1 MINYCRLEEC
11 TKLYLDYNIFT
22 SAHWTVFNPEAGSDL
37 MDATRTDIFIC
48 HLSAVLCL
56 TIRSSE
62 CCADVTPDCGA
73 EVILCSRYIYE
84 LSVIIVTAIQAHKYR
99 LTPS

>member
-1 MINYCRLEEC
+1 MSHQGDRYAAYITIVINYCRLEKC

-22 SAHWTVFNPEAGSDL
+22 SAHWTVSNPAAGSDL
-37 MDATRTDIFIC
+37 MDATKTDIFIS

-56 TIRSSE
+56 TIRCSE

-73 EVILCSRYIYE
+73 EVFCAVDIST
-84 LSVIIVTAIQAHKYR
+84 S
-99 LTPS
+99 